1 MEIKKKKKESR
12 IVLVCGFGLY
22 VKKAKMISSNFK
34 KNILIGT
41 FERLLPVEL
50 VAAPSADRLDACE
63 LHKKTKYLA
72 ARLMVVQSCFLEWIP
87 ELPALDT
94 KQHQTS
100 LPYGY

>member
-1 MEIKKKKKESR
+1 
-12 IVLVCGFGLY
+12 
-22 VKKAKMISSNFK
+22 MISSNFK

-41 FERLLPVEL
+41 FERLLPLEL

-87 ELPALDT
+87 ELPDAFQLWTLSSIRPPCLMGIDGT
-94 KQHQTS
+94 RKTTQQ
-100 LPYGY
+100 L